1 MSSYSDIPK
10 SKARQIII
18 TWFVTFSFLSYL
30 HTKEMVCQKRFNN
43 KDEML
48 LRQKKMP
55 INDNQKHFIMFI
67 LQDQG
72 PPSVEEQKRTSPTWI
87 HVISMPVHTRTRTHT
102 HTHTHKYYTEEHCQK
117 SAHKIYKARKA
128 AISQLH
134 SCFSPQNAFD
144 VWISPRLLFTPT
156 QRWSHSAGDML
167 DEWRKVNMG
176 NYMCIGRGVVRRRG

>member
-102 HTHTHKYYTEEHCQK
+102 HTH
-117 SAHKIYKARKA
+117 
-128 AISQLH
+128 SQILH
-134 SCFSPQNAFD
+134 WRALPKKCTQNIQSQESSNQSTSFM
-144 VWISPRLLFTPT
+144 LFTPECIWCVNFPSTAFYTHTEMESLCRRHARRVT
-156 QRWSHSAGDML
+156 QS
-167 DEWRKVNMG
+167 
-176 NYMCIGRGVVRRRG
+176 